1 MLVMVI
7 RMTPVAAVCAS
18 HLANV
23 IRETSLFEGVVKDI
37 VVPTAPVLLSFDTGR
52 RTLGTNGL
60 QKEHKSKERKGSL
73 YCDLLIFLNRH
84 AIFWVPFESS
94 CPEDS

>member
-1 MLVMVI
+1 MFIMVI
-7 RMTPVAAVCAS
+7 RITPVAAVCAS

-23 IRETSLFEGVVKDI
+23 ISNLFQGVVKNK
-37 VVPTAPVLLSFDTGR
+37 VVPTASVLLSFDTGR

-73 YCDLLIFLNRH
+73 YRDLLIFLNRH

-94 CPEDS
+94 CPEDL

>member
-1 MLVMVI
+1 MLIMVI

-23 IRETSLFEGVVKDI
+23 IRQTSLFEGVVKDI

-52 RTLGTNGL
+52 RTLAKL
-60 QKEHKSKERKGSL
+60 KIVELAKYIVS
-73 YCDLLIFLNRH
+73 
-84 AIFWVPFESS
+84 V
-94 CPEDS
+94 

>member
-7 RMTPVAAVCAS
+7 RMAPVATVCTS
-18 HLANV
+18 QLAKV
-23 IRETSLFEGVVKDI
+23 IRETNLFQGVVKNI
-37 VVPTAPVLLSFDTGR
+37 VVPTASVLLSFDTGR

-60 QKEHKSKERKGSL
+60 KKEHKSKERKGSL